1 MTTKNRSELKSLKN
15 RKVKVTATVEE
26 VKYRSPLDLNDNGK
40 LNVCILLKP
49 ITVDG
54 IELDHVWIY
63 KRNKYYDMFQSLIGE
78 QIKFKANVVSY
89 VKNKNGIYQEDYGI
103 EPISKIM
110 TKTSYDKKIVLTLLY
125 FIDFTTDGIY
135 IFSI

>member
-26 VKYRSPLDLNDNGK
+26 VKYRTPLDLNDNGK

-110 TKTSYDKKIVLTLLY
+110 TKTSYDKKIEDT
-125 FIDFTTDGIY
+125 IKR
-135 IFSI
+135 

>member
-49 ITVDG
+49 LTVDG

-89 VKNKNGIYQEDYGI
+89 VKNRNGIYQEDYGI

-110 TKTSYDKKIVLTLLY
+110 TKTSYDRKIEDT
-125 FIDFTTDGIY
+125 IKR
-135 IFSI
+135 

>member
-110 TKTSYDKKIVLTLLY
+110 TKTSYDKKIEDT
-125 FIDFTTDGIY
+125 IKR
-135 IFSI
+135 

>member
-1 MTTKNRSELKSLKN
+1 MSTKNRSELKSLKN

-110 TKTSYDKKIVLTLLY
+110 TKTSYDKKIEDT
-125 FIDFTTDGIY
+125 IKR
-135 IFSI
+135 

>member
-15 RKVKVTATVEE
+15 RKVKVTAIVEE

-110 TKTSYDKKIVLTLLY
+110 TKTSYDKKIEDT
-125 FIDFTTDGIY
+125 IKR
-135 IFSI
+135 

>member
-1 MTTKNRSELKSLKN
+1 MTNKNRIELKSLKN

-89 VKNKNGIYQEDYGI
+89 IKNKNGIYQEDYGI

-110 TKTSYDKKIVLTLLY
+110 TKTSYDKKIEDT
-125 FIDFTTDGIY
+125 IKR
-135 IFSI
+135 

>member
-1 MTTKNRSELKSLKN
+1 MTTKNRSELKPLKN
-15 RKVKVTATVEE
+15 RKVKVTATVED

-49 ITVDG
+49 LTVDG

-89 VKNKNGIYQEDYGI
+89 VKNKNGVYQEDYGI

-110 TKTSYDKKIVLTLLY
+110 TKSSYDKKVEDT
-125 FIDFTTDGIY
+125 FKR
-135 IFSI
+135 

>member
-26 VKYRSPLDLNDNGK
+26 VKYRGPLDLNDNGK

-49 ITVDG
+49 LTVDG

-89 VKNKNGIYQEDYGI
+89 VKNRNGIYQEDYGI

-110 TKTSYDKKIVLTLLY
+110 TKTSYDKKIEDT
-125 FIDFTTDGIY
+125 IKR
-135 IFSI
+135 

>member
-1 MTTKNRSELKSLKN
+1 MSTKNRIELKSLKN
-15 RKVKVTATVEE
+15 RKVKVTATVEG

-89 VKNKNGIYQEDYGI
+89 VKNKNGVYQEDYGI

-110 TKTSYDKKIVLTLLY
+110 TKTSYDKKIEDT
-125 FIDFTTDGIY
+125 IKR
-135 IFSI
+135 

>member
-49 ITVDG
+49 LTVDG

-89 VKNKNGIYQEDYGI
+89 VKNRNGIYQEDYGI

-110 TKTSYDKKIVLTLLY
+110 TKTSYDKKIEDT
-125 FIDFTTDGIY
+125 IKR
-135 IFSI
+135 

>member
-1 MTTKNRSELKSLKN
+1 MSTKNRIELKSLKN

-89 VKNKNGIYQEDYGI
+89 VKNKNGVYQEDYGI

-110 TKTSYDKKIVLTLLY
+110 TKTSYDKKIEDT
-125 FIDFTTDGIY
+125 IKR
-135 IFSI
+135 

>member
-1 MTTKNRSELKSLKN
+1 MTTKNRKELKSLKN

-49 ITVDG
+49 LTVDG

-89 VKNKNGIYQEDYGI
+89 VKNRNGIYQEDYGI

-110 TKTSYDKKIVLTLLY
+110 TKTSYDKKIEDT
-125 FIDFTTDGIY
+125 IKR
-135 IFSI
+135 

>member
-1 MTTKNRSELKSLKN
+1 MSTKNRSELKSLKN

-89 VKNKNGIYQEDYGI
+89 IKNKNGIYQEDYGI

-110 TKTSYDKKIVLTLLY
+110 TKTSYDKKIEDT
-125 FIDFTTDGIY
+125 IKR
-135 IFSI
+135 

>member
-1 MTTKNRSELKSLKN
+1 LKSLKN

-89 VKNKNGIYQEDYGI
+89 IKNKNGIYQEDYGI

-110 TKTSYDKKIVLTLLY
+110 TKTSYDKKIEDT
-125 FIDFTTDGIY
+125 IKR
-135 IFSI
+135 

>member
-1 MTTKNRSELKSLKN
+1 MSTKNRIELKSLKN

-110 TKTSYDKKIVLTLLY
+110 TKTSYDKKIEDT
-125 FIDFTTDGIY
+125 IKR
-135 IFSI
+135 

>member
-1 MTTKNRSELKSLKN
+1 MTIKNRKELKSLKN

-49 ITVDG
+49 LTVDG

-89 VKNKNGIYQEDYGI
+89 VKNRNGIYQEDYGI

-110 TKTSYDKKIVLTLLY
+110 TKTSYDKKIEDT
-125 FIDFTTDGIY
+125 IKR
-135 IFSI
+135 

>member
-103 EPISKIM
+103 ERKGSIM
-110 TKTSYDKKIVLTLLY
+110 PEAVFDKEKPAKK
-125 FIDFTTDGIY
+125 
-135 IFSI
+135 

>member
-1 MTTKNRSELKSLKN
+1 MTNKNRIELKSLKN
-15 RKVKVTATVEE
+15 RKVKVTATVED

-54 IELDHVWIY
+54 IDLDHVWIY

-103 EPISKIM
+103 KPISKIM
-110 TKTSYDKKIVLTLLY
+110 TKTSYDKKIEDT
-125 FIDFTTDGIY
+125 IKR
-135 IFSI
+135 

>member
-15 RKVKVTATVEE
+15 RKVKVTATVKE

-54 IELDHVWIY
+54 IEIDHVWIY

-110 TKTSYDKKIVLTLLY
+110 TKTSYDKKIEDT
-125 FIDFTTDGIY
+125 IKR
-135 IFSI
+135 